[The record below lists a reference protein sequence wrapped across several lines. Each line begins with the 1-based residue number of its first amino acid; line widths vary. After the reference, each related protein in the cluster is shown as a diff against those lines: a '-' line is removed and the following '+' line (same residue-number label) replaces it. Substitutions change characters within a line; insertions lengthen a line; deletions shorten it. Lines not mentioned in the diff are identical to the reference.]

1 MSEEHETTSED
12 LLREFQENPPSNI
25 EDSNQRSAHLSAT
38 MRREF
43 DETKKAM
50 FELKQK
56 AIAAVDILIRDQM
69 DKTEQEQAKLG
80 ELTKKLEELTKKP
93 RNPPTDREELTHLSE
108 SLKLMSDE
116 HKWETEQLDKVE
128 LSLKRGL
135 KRETEE
141 LDKEQRDLERRLK
154 QLQSDKE
161 EIKKEGAK
169 AISIAEERLIID
181 RAEADQGIKTIRSFI
196 TANPKLE
203 EDREELLLICD
214 KLSNGIHNPGDD
226 LEELEELGMELMKRV
241 GLEEFMIF

>member
-1 MSEEHETTSED
+1 
-12 LLREFQENPPSNI
+12 
-25 EDSNQRSAHLSAT
+25 
-38 MRREF
+38 
-43 DETKKAM
+43 
-50 FELKQK
+50 
-56 AIAAVDILIRDQM
+56 
-69 DKTEQEQAKLG
+69 QA
-80 ELTKKLEELTKKP
+80 KLEELTKKP
-93 RNPPTDREELTHLSE
+93 ENPPTDREELTQLFD

-116 HKWETEQLDKVE
+116 HKWETEELDKVE
-128 LSLKRGL
+128 LSLKRSL
-135 KRETEE
+135 KRKTEE
-141 LDKEQRDLERRLK
+141 LDKEERDLERRLK

-161 EIKKEGAK
+161 EIKREGAK